1 MQDAK
6 HSPALLGGATRMPA
20 VQRMVAALFGR
31 LPYRHPLMV
40 GLVEVTCMAVVRQ
53 GQHAEQLV
61 AIIDSPAAVEINR
74 GRTRIESRLE
84 ITGARVDG
92 HHGSRQGIQP
102 MLLNFIHDQEVP
114 RVDESSRGQLR
125 MRTQIARHM
134 QPATIG
140 LVFSARRKKTT
151 RSRGLCFSNFAPLNL
166 NQR

>member
-20 VQRMVAALFGR
+20 VQRMVTALFGR

-102 MLLNFIHDQEVP
+102 MLLNFIHDQEVQESMRVAEANYVCGHRLQGICSRPPSDLSFLRAEKRP
-114 RVDESSRGQLR
+114 RD
-125 MRTQIARHM
+125 
-134 QPATIG
+134 
-140 LVFSARRKKTT
+140 LVACVSQT
-151 RSRGLCFSNFAPLNL
+151 LHL
-166 NQR
+166 